1 VADTKTD
8 DKSERGILERALG
21 LFAEVHTGE
30 AVTALLL
37 TFNVFAILVAYYLLK
52 VVREPLILEGGGAA
66 LKSYTTGGQAIFL
79 IGLVT
84 AYSQLARRVDRIKLI
99 TFLMLF
105 FAGCLVV
112 FYALAWMK
120 VPYLGI
126 AFYVWVGCFNVTA
139 IAQFWSFA
147 NDVYTQ
153 EEGKRLFAIIG
164 VGSSLGA
171 MLGAKIAG
179 AMVVPLGPY
188 NMMLAAAAILILCLF
203 ISGVVHARE
212 KDRGDAAR
220 RNEAKT
226 PPGSRGGMKVIVE
239 DKYLILLAVLTLVLN
254 LVNSTGEFILDRTLG
269 EAVARGDMG
278 GLTEKQFYGTF
289 KAEYFFLVNT
299 IGFIVQLFLVSRIF
313 KYLGVRVAIFILP
326 CIALGSYSLIAL
338 YPILQYVRIGKVA
351 ENSADY
357 SVQNTARQALFLPTS
372 REAKYSAK
380 QFIDTFV
387 VRIGDMAS
395 AGVVLVG
402 TSIGFGTRQ
411 FALTNLVLVFVWL
424 SIVLATARLHKKRE
438 TAAEAAE
445 HHSSARGG
453 DPAPA

>member
-1 VADTKTD
+1 MAETKTD
-8 DKSERGILERALG
+8 DKGERGVLERVLG
-21 LFAEVHTGE
+21 LFAEVHKGE
-30 AVTALLL
+30 ALTALLL

-66 LKSYTTGGQAIFL
+66 LKSYTTAGQALLL
-79 IGLVT
+79 IGLVSG
-84 AYSQLARRVDRIKLI
+84 YSQLAKRVDRIKLI

-126 AFYVWVGCFNVTA
+126 AFYIWVGCFSVTA

-179 AMVVPLGPY
+179 WMVVPLGPY
-188 NMMLAAAAILILCLF
+188 NMMLAAAAILVLCLF
-203 ISGVVHARE
+203 VSRIVHARE
-212 KDRGDAAR
+212 KDRGDDAR
-220 RNEAKT
+220 RKEAMT
-226 PPGSRGGMKVIVE
+226 PPGSRGGMHVIIE
-239 DKYLILLAVLTLVLN
+239 DKYLILLALLTLVLN
-254 LVNSTGEFILDRTLG
+254 LVNSTGEYILDRTLG
-269 EAVARGDMG
+269 EAVAAGNMG

-289 KAEYFFLVNT
+289 KAEFFFMVNA
-299 IGFIVQLFLVSRIF
+299 IGFVVQLFLVSRIF

-338 YPILQYVRIGKVA
+338 YPIIQYVRIGKTA

-387 VRIGDMAS
+387 VRIGDMGS
-395 AGVVLVG
+395 ALVVFVG
-402 TSIGFGTRQ
+402 LSLGFGTRQ

-424 SIVLATARLHKKRE
+424 GIVAATARIHKKRE
-438 TAAEAAE
+438 VEAEAKGHDGAAHE
-445 HHSSARGG
+445 GE
-453 DPAPA
+453 PAPA